1 MWWSG
6 LSPWMHASN
15 FHRQPKMHPKKFLL
29 SLIFF
34 LSFYSLTHS
43 LFLFLSLSLSFSLA
57 LFLSRSL
64 SLAPTPSLTHLIG
77 MWLYSLKS
85 IWLTKKY
92 VFGFD
97 PQQQKSAETKG
108 DLTEQILEALKKREV
123 QWPIL

>member
-1 MWWSG
+1 MIGFESVDACIQ
-6 LSPWMHASN
+6 LSPTAENAPKKISLISN
-15 FHRQPKMHPKKFLL
+15 FF
-29 SLIFF
+29 LIF
-34 LSFYSLTHS
+34 LLTHS
-43 LFLFLSLSLSFSLA
+43 LSLSLSLS

-64 SLAPTPSLTHLIG
+64 SLSLSLSCSNSLSNSFDWYVAVLFEVDLID
-77 MWLYSLKS
+77 
-85 IWLTKKY
+85 KKY

>member
-43 LFLFLSLSLSFSLA
+43 LFLFLSLSL
-57 LFLSRSL
+57 FLSRSL
-64 SLAPTPSLTHLIG
+64 SLSLSLSCSNSLSNSFDWYVAVLFEVDLID
-77 MWLYSLKS
+77 
-85 IWLTKKY
+85 KKY